1 MIVTGG
7 DTVKP
12 KELIK
17 ILEANGWQLQRS
29 RGSHYTYKHDNI
41 PALLTIP
48 VHNKDMKIGT
58 LNQLLKAAGLK

>member
-1 MIVTGG
+1 M
-7 DTVKP
+7 KP

-29 RGSHYTYKHDNI
+29 RGSHYTYKHEHI
-41 PALLTIP
+41 PVLLTIP